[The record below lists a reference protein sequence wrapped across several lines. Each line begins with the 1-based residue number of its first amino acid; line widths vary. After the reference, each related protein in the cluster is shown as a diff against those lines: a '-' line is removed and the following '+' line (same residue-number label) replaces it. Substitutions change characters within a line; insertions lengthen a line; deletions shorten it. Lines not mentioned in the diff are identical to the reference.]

1 MELFPFPNDSQSKTD
16 ETIENMIDSSN
27 GLMKISSQTSYSSE
41 KEQNAS
47 LETFWSPTKE
57 IRSKFSDLGIS
68 EKKFPFSKKKI
79 IFHCEFS
86 QARGPK
92 MYQLLRSYD
101 REINYFQYPK
111 LTYPNLCILEGGYS
125 HFVEKFP
132 VIFLFCNFIG
142 TPFFFFNFLLF

>member
-1 MELFPFPNDSQSKTD
+1 MELFPFPTEPKTD
-16 ETIENMIDSSN
+16 ETIENMVDSSN
-27 GLMKISSQTSYSSE
+27 GLMKVSSQTSYSSE

-47 LETFWSPTKE
+47 TDTFWSPTKE
-57 IRSKFSDLGIS
+57 IKSKFSDLGFS
-68 EKKFPFSKKKI
+68 EKKGSISKKKI

-125 HFVEKFP
+125 RFVEKFP
-132 VIFLFCNFIG
+132 VIF
-142 TPFFFFNFLLF
+142 